1 MTSIIRKINFKAD
14 NTLSKQSIQRLKT
27 EYKLKRID
35 GILKKF
41 PNTDGR
47 VKKRDTKIKKALEKA
62 VEALNIKIE
71 KENEKIIKIR
81 KEKQQKKKF
90 QKKYDLKKYGPSLSE
105 LREQLKLR
113 KGGKYTVKYIVY
125 NKVVNDR
132 TLDIPSNGFS
142 NWYKTE
148 TNKEWM
154 VDSTTNVFNYFGN
167 EGNLYFYAPT
177 DKLTTNKIIQA
188 FSEGITN
195 CLLTPIENWINE
207 KLADCKTKATAK
219 RYNALKNKLDK
230 LMKEYKNGVPED
242 KLEDIANTLQIKI
255 EIEFPITAYI
265 DTSKNRHKYITAE
278 CVKKPLK
285 TFRFINT
292 RCDHVEINKIVS
304 TENLVANENL
314 TQEQL
319 NELVEKSQ
327 TLYYTKNNSNVSAI
341 YTLDG
346 KVSLPSDYLDT
357 VLKFEEETG
366 LCNCKIDHIA
376 NKKLSEFILK
386 GVHYNE
392 TIDYKD
398 IHEIIERNK
407 INDEIRYVKH
417 IDMKKAYTQFKK
429 SSYYIGF
436 LGKIS
441 HFRKTNKHQGIG
453 IYLIDNINFDK
464 CETNLKKHLLKLDI
478 FRNKQ
483 EYTTPELN
491 YLKSKNISY
500 DILGGCWGVESLH
513 FAFNDDMINK
523 RCNGLDE
530 NDKGTPYYSKWAGS
544 CNHISLDKQLYM
556 KGDVNMASI
565 MNNEIVDANITHFE
579 NNEILISY
587 PKKIVNHLS
596 HITAYITAY
605 QRLNV
610 LEQLQRMDYSTIIRV
625 CVDGIYY
632 KPLQF
637 KKSNNDIENLINSFY
652 DVELGNS
659 FQRKSG
665 INFNNEAGQTYISG
679 IEEDI
684 YIDFCKTE
692 RDNYKTEAH
701 LGVGGGGKTH
711 NNLVDE
717 GLVNKLFISPSW
729 KLARNKGNEYKCKV
743 SVWAKVISIDP
754 EIINN
759 IKKRYNV
766 LIIDECSM
774 MTQNQ
779 LDYLIN
785 TYSDMLLIFCGDL
798 EAQLPPIESDK
809 QMTLS
814 KIEHVKYY
822 TDNYRCKDPKLLKI
836 LTELRED
843 ISNKVDYQI
852 SINSNLNSFNRRYS
866 KIKSKDEYK
875 YLLYNHSECRDLCYG
890 IKTGTLTENEALNK
904 IEADL
909 VKYDE
914 KFDYDINDMILA
926 PTHKLKDKYT
936 ARYSSKKT
944 LQAEVVKLEKRKK
957 LDDNDKFR
965 LELFKNSDGNETI
978 GDKWFVKENNR
989 FYCNG
994 EIVIGEKPD
1003 VKCEIQH
1010 AYTVHSIQGETAKNK
1025 LIIDLNG
1032 INSSK
1037 MFYTAIS
1044 RAKTLEQIILVG
1056 ELPKQKEPENDVDFY
1071 EMGDEF

>member
-1 MTSIIRKINFKAD
+1 MTTTRKITFKAD
-14 NTLSKQSIQRLKT
+14 NTLSKQSIQRLKS
-27 EYKLKRID
+27 EYNIKRID
-35 GILKKF
+35 SILKKF

-47 VKKRDTKIKKALEKA
+47 VKRRDTKIKKAIEKA
-62 VEALNIKIE
+62 VELLNIKIE

-90 QKKYDLKKYGPSLSE
+90 QKKYDLKKYGPSISI
-105 LREQLKLR
+105 LREQFKSR
-113 KGGKYTVKYIVY
+113 KGGKYTIKYIVD
-125 NKVVNDR
+125 NKVIKNR

-148 TNKEWM
+148 SNNWI
-154 VDSTTNVFNYFGN
+154 VDSDQDVFDYYEN

-195 CLLTPIENWINE
+195 CLLTPIADWVNE
-207 KLADCKTKATAK
+207 KLAECKTKATAK
-219 RYNALKNKLDK
+219 RYNALKNKIIK
-230 LMKEYKNGVPED
+230 LMKEYDKGVPED
-242 KLEDIANTLQIKI
+242 KLEDIANILQIKI

-278 CVKKPLK
+278 SVKKPLR

-292 RCDHVEINKIVS
+292 RCDHVELNKIVS
-304 TENLVANENL
+304 TENLENENVS
-314 TQEQL
+314 QQQL

-341 YTLDG
+341 YTLKG
-346 KVSLPSDYLDT
+346 KVSLPNDYLDN

-398 IHEIIERNK
+398 LFEYRDYEWKKEKPNTQ
-407 INDEIRYVKH
+407 YVKH
-417 IDMKKAYTQFKK
+417 IDMKKAYTQFKQ

-436 LGKIS
+436 LGKIC

-453 IYLIDNINFDK
+453 MYLIDNLKFDK

-483 EYTTPELN
+483 VYSTPELN
-491 YLKSKNISY
+491 YLKSKNITY
-500 DILGGCWGVESLH
+500 DILGGCWGVENLH

-523 RCNGLDE
+523 RCDGLDE

-565 MNNEIVDANITHFE
+565 MNNEIVDANVTHFE
-579 NNEILISY
+579 NNEIVISY

-610 LEQLQRMDYSTIIRV
+610 LEQLEKMDYSTIIRV

-637 KKSNNDIENLINSFY
+637 KKSNSDVENLINSFY

-665 INFNNEAGQTYISG
+665 INFNNDASLTYISG

-684 YIDFCKTE
+684 YIDFCQTE

-729 KLARNKGNEYKCKV
+729 KLARNKGNEYKCRV
-743 SVWAKVISIDP
+743 SVWAKIISIDP

-759 IKKRYNV
+759 TKKRYNV
-766 LIIDECSM
+766 IIVDECSM

-779 LDYLIN
+779 LNYLIE

-822 TDNYRCKDPKLLKI
+822 RDNYRCQDPKLLNI
-836 LTELRED
+836 LTELRDD
-843 ISNKVDYQI
+843 INNNVDYNIAIQ
-852 SINSNLNSFNRRYS
+852 SNINSFNRRYS
-866 KIKSKDEYK
+866 KTKSKDEIK
-875 YLLYNHSECRDLCYG
+875 NLLYNYCEWRDLCYG
-890 IKTGTLTENEALNK
+890 IKNGILTENEALNK
-904 IEADL
+904 VEADL

-944 LQAEVVKLEKRKK
+944 LEAEVVKLEKRKK

-989 FYCNG
+989 YYCNG

-1044 RAKTLEQIILVG
+1044 RAKTLDQIILVG
-1056 ELPKQKEPENDVDFY
+1056 ELPKKEMIEDNFY
-1071 EMGDEF
+1071 EPGDEF